1 MPLTGKV
8 AIVTGAGGVGCGG
21 AVARRLAT
29 AGAAVVACD
38 VDEPRGRETVRAIQS
53 DGGRAAFVRADV
65 ASGDEMRLL
74 VEQTERTFGGLDVLI
89 NVASAP
95 FDPQGP
101 LAGWFDAVNVDL
113 LGPMYAIRHAIPAM
127 RRRGGG
133 AIVNFGSTSA
143 VGHGFMP
150 SPSPGYDTAKAGV
163 MRLSTMLAPLA
174 ESENIR
180 VNCLV
185 PDWVATPE
193 VKRYWDT
200 LTPEQRKAH
209 DVPDVLTSVEEVAD
223 AVLELAT
230 DENLAGRV
238 MVWWSGQPKRL
249 IRVGDPGHDGW
260 DDETEG

>member
-1 MPLTGKV
+1 MPLAGKV

-21 AVARRLAT
+21 AVARRLAR

-38 VDEPRGRETVRAIQS
+38 VDEPRGRETVRAIES
-53 DGGRAAFVRADV
+53 DGGRATFVRADV
-65 ASGDEMRLL
+65 ASQDEMRSL
-74 VEQTERTFGGLDVLI
+74 VDRAEQTYGGLDVLA

-95 FDPQGP
+95 YEPQG
-101 LAGWFDAVNVDL
+101 LLTGWFDAVGVDL
-113 LGPMYAIRHAIPAM
+113 LGPMYAIWHAIPAM

-143 VGHGFMP
+143 LGHGFKP
-150 SPSPGYDTAKAGV
+150 SNSPGYDTAKAGV
-163 MRLSTMLAPLA
+163 MRLTTMLAPLA
-174 ESENIR
+174 ETENIR

-193 VKRYWDT
+193 VKQYWDT
-200 LTPEQRKAH
+200 LTPEARHQQG
-209 DVPDVLTSVEEVAD
+209 VPDVLTTVEEIAD

-230 DENLAGRV
+230 DARLAGRI

-249 IRVGDPGHDGW
+249 IRLRDPGHDGW
-260 DDETEG
+260 EDETTA